1 MRTKLVL
8 GNWKMNGDVA
18 SAEALLAAVR
28 EGAATLSG
36 ARSACA
42 RPIRT
47 SASRPRG
54 WRVRRSAGAR
64 RTSASTTTA
73 PTPAACPPACSP
85 TSAARTRWVGHSER
99 ARCSAT
105 PTRRSP
111 ARLRVRSRPGW
122 CRWSASARPARS
134 AESGATEAVLAR
146 QVDAVCATLKG
157 AGERCVLA
165 YEPVWAIGT
174 GLTATPQQ
182 AQDAHA
188 FIRAR
193 LAAGG
198 VAAAPRLQLLYGGSV
213 KPANAAELFSRP
225 DVDGGLIGGA
235 SLVAGISWRS
245 CAPPR
250 TRRAGPDRL
259 RSTTAARAT
268 SRGRLKDGT
277 DGDSRNP
284 SRWWSRCSARSA

>member
-18 SAEALLAAVR
+18 SAESLLAAVR
-28 EGAATLSG
+28 DGAAALPG
-36 ARSACA
+36 AQ
-42 RPIRT
+42 
-47 SASRPRG
+47 
-54 WRVRRSAGAR
+54 AGV
-64 RTSASTTTA
+64 
-73 PTPAACPPACSP
+73 CPPYPYLGLA
-85 TSAARTRWVGHSER
+85 AARLAGSPVRWGAQDVCEHDDGAYTGEVSARMLADLGCTWTLVGHSER
-99 ARCSAT
+99 RTLFGDTDAVVVRKTARALAAGLVPVVCVGE
-105 PTRRSP
+105 TR
-111 ARLRVRSRPGW
+111 
-122 CRWSASARPARS
+122 
-134 AESGATEAVLAR
+134 AEREAGETEAVLAR
-146 QVDAVCATLKG
+146 QLDAVVGTLAG

-213 KPANAAELFSRP
+213 KPSNATELFAQP

-235 SLVAGISWRS
+235 SLVAADFLAILRAAASN
-245 CAPPR
+245 
-250 TRRAGPDRL
+250 TR
-259 RSTTAARAT
+259 
-268 SRGRLKDGT
+268 
-277 DGDSRNP
+277 
-284 SRWWSRCSARSA
+284 